1 MCVKGVFFMD
11 INGIDNLREQKD
23 AMTSSLKENMD
34 FLNRKLDIDKNF
46 DLVYRVIQIGG
57 REACMYFVDGF
68 CKDELMQKMLQ
79 YFMDIKPEE
88 LPENAHEMSKKCV
101 PYVEVD
107 LQFDFSQIIYFIMS
121 GVFALF
127 IDGYD
132 QCLLID
138 SRTYPARSVSEPEK
152 DKALR
157 GSKDGFVETIV
168 FNTALIR
175 RRIRST
181 NLRMEMFHAGNSSQT
196 DIVLCYM
203 ENRVD
208 QKFLEQIRKRI
219 QNIKVDALT
228 MNQESLAECLYQKKW
243 YNPFPKF
250 KFTERP
256 DTASAQILEGD
267 VVILVDNSPS
277 AMITPT
283 SIFDVIEE
291 ADDYYFP
298 PITGTYLRLTRFLIA
313 ILTYL
318 LTPTFLLLTQH
329 PEWIP
334 AGFSFIEV
342 KDTVNIPLVW
352 QFLLLELAIDGLRLA
367 AVNTPNMLSTPLSVM
382 AALVLGEFSVN
393 SGWFNSEVMLY
404 MAFVAIANYTQASYE
419 LGYAIKFMR
428 ILDLILTALFG
439 IWGYI
444 ASLLVMAVAVVSNK
458 TISGKSYIYPLFPLN
473 LKRLA
478 RRFIRYRL
486 PGAKE

>member
-1 MCVKGVFFMD
+1 MD
-11 INGIDNLREQKD
+11 INQSKNVSQSNKKMGKKL
-23 AMTSSLKENMD
+23 SENMQY
-34 FLNRKLDIDKNF
+34 LNRLLEVEKSF
-46 DLVYRVIQIGG
+46 DLVYRVIQVGG
-57 REACMYFVDGF
+57 REACIYFIDGF
-68 CKDELMQKMLQ
+68 CKDEMMQKMLQ
-79 YFMDIKPEE
+79 YFMDLKEE
-88 LPENAHEMSKKCV
+88 EMPQDAHEMSKRCI

-107 LQFDFSQIIYFIMS
+107 LQDEWEQIVYFIMS

-127 IDGYD
+127 IDGFEK
-132 QCLLID
+132 CLLID

-181 NLRMEMFHAGNSSQT
+181 QLRMELFHAGNSSQT

-208 QKFLEQIRKRI
+208 HAFLEKLKERIERIR
-219 QNIKVDALT
+219 VDALT
-228 MNQESLAECLYQKKW
+228 MNQESLAECLYKKKW

-267 VVILVDNSPS
+267 IVILVDNSPS

-283 SIFDVIEE
+283 SIFDVVEE

-298 PITGTYLRLTRFLIA
+298 PITGTYLRLSRFLIA

-318 LTPTFLLLTQH
+318 MTPTFLLLMQR

-334 AGFSFIEV
+334 AGFEFIMV
-342 KDTVNIPLVW
+342 KDPTNLPLVW
-352 QFLLLELAIDGLRLA
+352 QFLILELAIDGLRLA

-404 MAFVAIANYTQASYE
+404 MAFVAISNYTQASYE

-428 ILDLILTALFG
+428 IINLILTAAFG
-439 IWGYI
+439 LWGYLAAI
-444 ASLLVMAVAVVSNK
+444 LIMVAAVVSNN
-458 TISGKSYIYPLFPLN
+458 TISGKSYVYPLLPLN
-473 LKRLA
+473 LKQLSK
-478 RRFIRYRL
+478 RFIRYRL
-486 PGAKE
+486 PGARE